1 MGRTCRLYGFS
12 MLLEVYLW
20 EHLFYT
26 LHGNFPPIFDLFPF
40 FRSCHPHARCQNV
53 QVFQNCLSKQPIIS
67 RWFLAEIWFF
77 KTLNM
82 ASIAKYCKHVV
93 TIFHWKDQLR
103 LTSLQSKAASS
114 EGFPSLTSN
123 TIFLSFV
130 LRVVRICQVIKTQAF
145 EVLLKD
151 WPPRFANGTLVRMAI
166 DIAFTQASTKEC
178 LSASKTLASALLY
191 SVYPTIESV
200 TLLEDSSDKMR
211 TK

>member
-1 MGRTCRLYGFS
+1 
-12 MLLEVYLW
+12 
-20 EHLFYT
+20 
-26 LHGNFPPIFDLFPF
+26 
-40 FRSCHPHARCQNV
+40 
-53 QVFQNCLSKQPIIS
+53 
-67 RWFLAEIWFF
+67 
-77 KTLNM
+77 
-82 ASIAKYCKHVV
+82 
-93 TIFHWKDQLR
+93 
-103 LTSLQSKAASS
+103 LQSKAASS